1 MAVHEL
7 CAGKMIEFNDCGKLA
22 LKGLA
27 EPMQT
32 YSVAWRD
39 TPT

>member
-1 MAVHEL
+1 MP
-7 CAGKMIEFNDCGKLA
+7 MFICGKLD
-22 LKGLA
+22 LKALA

-39 TPT
+39 SPT